1 MRRSPPILILVLN
14 ACYLMRGQW
23 WLIWFLIPILPSH
36 LLSGLA
42 SLLNWKGYA
51 SNVYFR
57 YFLPGVRFLPASI
70 FFFFKKNETE
80 QHWYCEAVCHC
91 TISPFLFAV
100 SIFPGPSP
108 KLMEEKVNSLTQTE
122 QRYFYWYFN
131 FSFKI
136 VLDYLSPES
145 AVNSPKALYLRG
157 NRFLKQQTSE
167 NINIP
172 RMPQ

>member
-1 MRRSPPILILVLN
+1 
-14 ACYLMRGQW
+14 
-23 WLIWFLIPILPSH
+23 
-36 LLSGLA
+36 
-42 SLLNWKGYA
+42 
-51 SNVYFR
+51 
-57 YFLPGVRFLPASI
+57 
-70 FFFFKKNETE
+70 
-80 QHWYCEAVCHC
+80 
-91 TISPFLFAV
+91 
-100 SIFPGPSP
+100 
-108 KLMEEKVNSLTQTE
+108 MEEKVNSLTQTE